1 VTNDFELKVNQQI
14 ERLKDGSYQTIES
27 EVAKK
32 RVSWFKQYYKDG
44 RSKTRLPSPRAAY
57 ELLFF
62 EYMGISEEEVP
73 VLSETETEIV
83 WSSINRCSTLEACN
97 KVGFNT
103 RKVCRA
109 IYEKSTQA
117 LVSQLDPQLRFHR
130 DYQEIRPYS
139 NYCKEMILRIDFEQ
153 MMKLA
158 IEEAYISKSEGNK
171 GYGAVVVLGN
181 QILGKAHDTAASEND
196 PSLHAEVNAI
206 RQAVKTSGDSNLCG
220 AVLFSSCEPCPM
232 CSSLAVWAN
241 VTTIVYGIS
250 IEETARMGKSRIQ
263 VSAREIIDKSPVM
276 IEVIGDVLQDECR
289 ALYM

>member
-1 VTNDFELKVNQQI
+1 MKSDFELKVNRKI
-14 ERLKDGSYQTIES
+14 ERLKNISYQTIES

-32 RVSWFKQYYKDG
+32 RISWFKQHYKDG
-44 RSKTRLPSPRAAY
+44 SKTRLPSPRAAY

-62 EYMGISEEEVP
+62 EYMGISEKEVP
-73 VLSETETEIV
+73 MLSETETEVV

-97 KVGFNT
+97 KEGLDT

-109 IYEKSTQA
+109 VYEKSTQA
-117 LVSQLDPQLRFHR
+117 LVSQLDPQLRFYR
-130 DYQEIRPYS
+130 DYREIRPYS
-139 NYCKEMILRIDFEQ
+139 PHCKEMIIRIDFEQ

-158 IEEAYISKSEGNK
+158 IEEAHISKTEGNK
-171 GYGAVVVLGN
+171 GYGAVVVLGDR
-181 QILGKAHDTAASEND
+181 ILGKAHDTAVTGND

-206 RQAVKTSGDSNLCG
+206 RQAVKTSGDNNLCG